1 MQNLLPLA
9 TYPTYRFILSCLVV
23 FFMCFTSGN
32 AQNSVVDLDSLLQG
46 SSRLLLSNHQEKA
59 LKILV
64 PLYYEELKE
73 ERTDSSFQELVYQ
86 FARILERTDQYQTA
100 LEVSEKWIETGL
112 FLPYYI
118 ARLHVLKA
126 VVFEKIE
133 QPEQCVEE
141 LDKAK
146 KLIAKHK
153 WPELYAE
160 YLVRRSSYH
169 RIYSDIDSA
178 RYYAGKALPAAQKA
192 GSRWNIADAYLLLGF
207 MESEPEAAYKSLRSA
222 LAEYKALNDTD
233 GIGFMYLNFFSLYYE
248 SNEVLKALAFL
259 DSTGL
264 YARGSNFIRLKASY
278 QSELAYYYEDTKD
291 YNRAL
296 EAFKASTALLSKL
309 DEQQKQ
315 AVLYSQKYNANHV
328 KQQELYQLKEKSEAE
343 RESLTDERN
352 TIALFLFLLVAML
365 VIILYLYYLKRS
377 QGKTI
382 LEDRKLIQLR
392 NKELEDL
399 LSRNELL
406 LSELHHRVKNNLQFI
421 ISMISLQMESSEST
435 VVKDVLE
442 SVLTRVGAI
451 ASVHEKLY
459 QNPQDGME
467 LDQSVFI
474 ENILTNLHNFINI
487 EGVTLNVDFYSLL
500 LDTSRTIALGMIIT
514 ELVTNSQKHAFEDNV
529 EVRPTII
536 IKLNKEPT
544 SNLITLNYQD
554 NGTGTKSP
562 HTEGMG
568 MRLIRLFAKQLKGNP
583 VMEFENG
590 FKLTMKFPIER
601 HGE

>member
-9 TYPTYRFILSCLVV
+9 TYRTYRLILSCLVV
-23 FFMCFTSGN
+23 CFMCFTSAG

-73 ERTDSSFQELVYQ
+73 ERRDSSFQELVYQ

-100 LEVSEKWIETGL
+100 LEVSEKWIESGL

-118 ARLHVLKA
+118 GRLHVLKA

-133 QPEQCVEE
+133 EPEQCVEE

-146 KLIAKHK
+146 NLIGKHK

-169 RIYSDIDSA
+169 RIYSDMDSA
-178 RYYAGKALPAAQKA
+178 RYYAGKALPAAQKS

-207 MESEPEAAYKSLRSA
+207 MESEPEAAYKNLRSS

-233 GIGFMYLNFFSLYYE
+233 GIGFMYLNFFSLYYG
-248 SNEVLKALAFL
+248 SNEVSKALTYL

-264 YARGSNFIRLKASY
+264 YARGSSFIRLKASY

-291 YNRAL
+291 YKRAL

-315 AVLYSQKYNANHV
+315 AVLYSQKYNASHV
-328 KQQELYQLKEKSEAE
+328 KQQELFQLKEKSEAE
-343 RESLTDERN
+343 RQSLTDERN

-365 VIILYLYYLKRS
+365 VVILYLYYLKRS

-421 ISMISLQMESSEST
+421 ISMISLQMESSESSAA
-435 VVKDVLE
+435 KEVLE

-459 QNPQDGME
+459 QNPQEGME

-474 ENILTNLHNFINI
+474 QNILTNLHNFINI
-487 EGVTLNVDFYSLL
+487 EGITLNVDFDSFL

-514 ELVTNSQKHAFEDNV
+514 ELVTNSQKHAFDDHQEG
-529 EVRPTII
+529 RPVIT
-536 IKLNKEPT
+536 IKLNIEPL
-544 SNLITLNYQD
+544 SNQVILDYRD
-554 NGTGTKSP
+554 NGSKSQT
-562 HTEGMG
+562 HITEGMG
-568 MRLIRLFAKQLKGNP
+568 MRLVRLFAKQLKGNP
-583 VMEFENG
+583 AMDFENG
-590 FKLTMKFPIER
+590 FKLTMKFPV
-601 HGE
+601 